1 MRKTRLCA
9 MIIGISLIALAVSAV
24 PATAQMGVWRD
35 INPDAY
41 ISPPANPQLNSVY
54 MFSSAEGWAVGDSYP
69 TTNTTTALPAIF
81 HYDGSTW
88 NLVPTPKIPDFSS
101 TQSPYNLTSISFGA
115 PGNFVSKDDGW
126 AVGFNNII
134 PGSSSCATFPTLPL
148 CPTALA
154 IHWDGTTWRSQLAG
168 LSGVNAGQLWSDF
181 MVSSTNVWA
190 VGQDQAG
197 ANGIFWHWTGTAGLG
212 GGWNMPQAAVPCPTL
227 VAKGNCGIY
236 SVFMVSSTEGWA
248 VGAGGMI
255 LHYFGVAWN
264 TFTSPI
270 PCTATSCISLRS
282 VFMISPTEGWAVG
295 DGGIIIHYSGGIWSG
310 PVSPGT
316 TSNNLFSV
324 FMVSSTEGWA
334 FGAKGSILHY
344 SGGAWTLLSSNLVPT
359 SPVSLMNFNSGFFN
373 SANDGW
379 VVGTNG
385 VIVHFDGVNYGT
397 VTSPTINN
405 FTSISFG
412 PPLTGPINPSD
423 GWAVGNSSVTDG
435 VTPNEPTIYHWNGFA
450 WTKGVAIG
458 TTNNLNSVFMI
469 NTGDVWAVG
478 GGPHPTA
485 SCSSA
490 LCPIILHFTGGSWN
504 TITPP
509 PGSYS
514 LKSIFMVSSDEG
526 WAVGE
531 QVAQLTCTPPSFLPG
546 CYPTGIILH
555 YTVTGGVG
563 TWAVFPA
570 PSSPAAVNGLQSVF
584 MLNQNEGWAVGDNAT
599 ILHYTVSGGIGTW
612 NLVAVSGSPTLSL
625 DANLTSIFM
634 LSPTSGWAVGG
645 NSWQA
650 GSSFSAGPVILYW
663 DGTVWEPVAV
673 PSIPGGTTPT
683 GHTSATL
690 KSVFFSAPDDGW
702 AVGFPGKLVATI
714 LHWDGFSWE
723 HVTLSP
729 ALLGQTPPILTSV
742 YMTSETDG
750 WIVGGS
756 PDFKYCTSPPFTSS
770 TSSNSC
776 YFLQTAPL
784 GTAPNS
790 FGYKTPLSTILRFSP
805 FGGIFSTTSTSIVV
819 STISTS
825 TTALTTTISST
836 TTPVCPPNVTISIK
850 VVDNQGNP
858 LSGVNVVLTP
868 PAFTPCLAG
877 PLQSVTDSSGLVT
890 FMLPPGTYTITLTKN
905 GVTSTQPITV
915 VSSGQMFTLPLN
927 VSPGGMIPG
936 FPLESI
942 LAGIVVGVGTL
953 VLLRRRRA
961 N

>member
-9 MIIGISLIALAVSAV
+9 MIIGITLIALAASAV

-35 INPDAY
+35 INPNAY

-54 MFSSAEGWAVGDSYP
+54 MFSAGEGWAVGDSYP
-69 TTNTTTALPAIF
+69 TVNTTTALPAIY

-88 NLVPTPKIPDFSS
+88 NLVPAPKIPDFLS
-101 TQSPYNLTSISFGA
+101 TPSPSPYNLTSISFGT
-115 PGNFVSKDDGW
+115 PGNFISKNDGW
-126 AVGFNNII
+126 AVGFNNLI
-134 PGSSSCATFPTLPL
+134 PAQGPI
-148 CPTALA
+148 TAVA
-154 IHWDGTTWRSQLAG
+154 IHWDGITWRSQLSG
-168 LSGVNAGQLWSDF
+168 LTGSNAGQLWSDF
-181 MVSSTNVWA
+181 MVSSTDVWA
-190 VGQDQAG
+190 VGQDSAG

-212 GGWNMPQAAVPCPTL
+212 GGWNTPQGPATGTPL
-227 VAKGNCGIY
+227 Y

-248 VGAGGMI
+248 VGAAGAI
-255 LHYFGVAWN
+255 YHYFGGVWN
-264 TFTSPI
+264 TFTSPVKT
-270 PCTATSCISLRS
+270 PLRS

-295 DGGIIIHYSGGIWSG
+295 DGGIIIHYSSGIWSG

-324 FMVSSTEGWA
+324 FMVSSTEDWA

-344 SGGAWTLLSSNLVPT
+344 SGGAWTLLPSNLVPT
-359 SPVSLMNFNSGFFN
+359 SPVSLLSFSSGFFN

-379 VVGTNG
+379 VVGTDG

-412 PPLTGPINPSD
+412 PPLTGPINPND
-423 GWAVGNSSVTDG
+423 GWAVGNASVSDG

-469 NTGDVWAVG
+469 NSGDVWAVG
-478 GGPHPTA
+478 GGPRPTA
-485 SCSSA
+485 SCSSP

-509 PGSYS
+509 PGSYT
-514 LKSIFMVSSDEG
+514 LKSIFMVSSTEG

-531 QVAQLTCTPPSFLPG
+531 QVAPS
-546 CYPTGIILH
+546 YPQGIILH
-555 YTVTGGVG
+555 YTVSGGVG
-563 TWAVFPA
+563 TWAIFPA
-570 PSSPAAVNGLQSVF
+570 PSSPAAVRGLNSVF

-599 ILHYTVSGGIGTW
+599 IIHYTVSGGVGTW
-612 NLVAVSGSPTLSL
+612 NLVTVSGTPLLSP
-625 DANLTSIFM
+625 DANFTSLFM

-645 NSWQA
+645 NSWQP
-650 GSSFSAGPVILYW
+650 GSSFAAGPLIINW
-663 DGTVWEPVAV
+663 DGTKWEPVAV
-673 PSIPGGTTPT
+673 PSIPGGITTT
-683 GHTSATL
+683 GHTVATL
-690 KSVFFSAPDDGW
+690 KSVFFAAPNDGW

-714 LHWDGFSWE
+714 LHWDGVSWR

-729 ALLGQTPPILTSV
+729 ALLGQVPPVLTSV

-756 PDFKYCTSPPFTSS
+756 PDFNYCTSPAFASS
-770 TSSNSC
+770 TPSSSC
-776 YFLQTAPL
+776 YFNQATPAP
-784 GTAPNS
+784 GDQRPAGQQS
-790 FGYKTPLSTILRFSP
+790 FGYKTPLSTMLRFSP

-819 STISTS
+819 STVSTQ

-836 TTPVCPPNVTISIK
+836 TTSVCPPNVTVSIK
-850 VVDNQGNP
+850 VVDTQSNP
-858 LSGVNVVLTP
+858 LSGIIVVVTP
-868 PAFTPCLAG
+868 VTFTPCLPG
-877 PLQSVTDSSGLVT
+877 PLQGVTNSQGLVT
-890 FMLPPGTYTITLTKN
+890 FTLPPGTYTVTLSKN
-905 GVTSTQPITV
+905 GVTSTQSITV
-915 VSSGQMFTLPLN
+915 TTSSGQMFTLTLN
-927 VSPGGMIPG
+927 VTPGGMIPG
-936 FPLESI
+936 FPVESI

-953 VLLRRRRA
+953 VLLRRRRTR
-961 N
+961 